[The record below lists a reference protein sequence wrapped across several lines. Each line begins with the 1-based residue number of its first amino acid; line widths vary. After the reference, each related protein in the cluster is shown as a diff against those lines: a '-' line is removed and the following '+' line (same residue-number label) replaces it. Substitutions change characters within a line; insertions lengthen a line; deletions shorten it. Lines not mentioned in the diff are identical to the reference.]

1 MSTHYKVNYRDV
13 EPEEVAGTEGGV
25 TIRGYFIKTLAYPI
39 LRCAYSSSQ

>member
-13 EPEEVAGTEGGV
+13 EPEKWLEQRGV
-25 TIRGYFIKTLAYPI
+25 SPYGGYFIKTLAYPI

>member
-13 EPEEVAGTEGGV
+13 EPEEVAGTEGVSPYG
-25 TIRGYFIKTLAYPI
+25 GYFIKTLAYPI

>member
-25 TIRGYFIKTLAYPI
+25 TIRWLLHKDSRSTKN
-39 LRCAYSSSQ
+39 